1 MKIKQ
6 IIIIITVFLLSGCYD
21 QKELNKIAILT
32 ATEINKIDDE
42 YVINAQVVNPQ
53 APDKTTNIEAP
64 FFIYTGKGKSIQEAY
79 RQIKLSSSR
88 YLYPDH
94 LRIVIINESIAKE
107 DISQILDFY
116 LRDPSIRTEFNVL
129 IGKNNDI
136 ISTIT
141 PLNQI
146 SASSIIDTLKI
157 NNNYLGVSNNT
168 TLNEMAIS
176 YLNPNT
182 EIILPSI
189 KLNNQSK
196 EKDTEENTKSTKINS
211 IYELSGLA
219 IFKDNKLQGYLTNKE
234 SITYNMIK
242 NNIENSILTYECEKN
257 KYLTL
262 EIITSKSKITTK
274 NKKINID
281 LSIQATIN
289 ESSCSTKLNNKK
301 NIEIIEHNLEKYL
314 NNNIKNDIDYIR
326 NKYNTDIFGFLDTI
340 YKQDYNTYIKVKNNW
355 YNDEFKNIPINIK
368 TKISIVGIGNIMEGI
383 NEKN

>member
-6 IIIIITVFLLSGCYD
+6 IIIIITLFLLTGCYD

-88 YLYPDH
+88 YLYPEH

-146 SASSIIDTLKI
+146 SASSIIDTLEI

-168 TLNEMAIS
+168 TLNEMAVS

-189 KLNNQSK
+189 KLNNPSK

-262 EIITSKSKITTK
+262 EIITSKSKITAK

-340 YKQDYNTYIKVKNNW
+340 YKQDYNTYIKIKNNW
-355 YNDEFKNIPINIK
+355 YNNEFKNIPINIK
-368 TKISIVGIGNIMEGI
+368 TKIRIVGIGNIMEGI

>member
-6 IIIIITVFLLSGCYD
+6 IIIIITIFLLTGCYD
-21 QKELNKIAILT
+21 KKELNKIAILT

-88 YLYPDH
+88 YLYPEH

-129 IGKNNDI
+129 IGKSNDI

-146 SASSIIDTLKI
+146 SASSIIDTLEI
-157 NNNYLGVSNNT
+157 NNNYLGISNNT
-168 TLNEMAIS
+168 TLNEIAIS

-189 KLNNQSK
+189 KLNNPSK

-262 EIITSKSKITTK
+262 EIITSKSKITAK

-340 YKQDYNTYIKVKNNW
+340 YKQDYNTYIKIKNNW
-355 YNDEFKNIPINIK
+355 YNNEFKNIPINIK
-368 TKISIVGIGNIMEGI
+368 TKIRIVGIGNIMEGI

>member
-6 IIIIITVFLLSGCYD
+6 IIIIITLFLLSGCYD

-129 IGKNNDI
+129 IEKNNDI

-146 SASSIIDTLKI
+146 SASSIIDILKI

-314 NNNIKNDIDYIR
+314 NNNIKNDID
-326 NKYNTDIFGFLDTI
+326 
-340 YKQDYNTYIKVKNNW
+340 
-355 YNDEFKNIPINIK
+355 
-368 TKISIVGIGNIMEGI
+368 
-383 NEKN
+383 

>member
-6 IIIIITVFLLSGCYD
+6 IIIIIAIFLLSGCYD

-88 YLYPDH
+88 YLYPEH

-129 IGKNNDI
+129 IGKSNDI

-146 SASSIIDTLKI
+146 SASSIIDTLEI
-157 NNNYLGVSNNT
+157 NNNYLGISNNT

-262 EIITSKSKITTK
+262 EIITSKSKITAK

-301 NIEIIEHNLEKYL
+301 NIEIIEHNLENYL

-326 NKYNTDIFGFLDTI
+326 DKYNTDIFGFLDTI
-340 YKQDYNTYIKVKNNW
+340 YKQDYNTYIKIKNNW
-355 YNDEFKNIPINIK
+355 YNNEFKNIPINIK
-368 TKISIVGIGNIMEGI
+368 TKIRIVGIGNIMEGI

>member
-6 IIIIITVFLLSGCYD
+6 IIIILTLFLLSGCYD

-355 YNDEFKNIPINIK
+355 YNNEFKNIPINIK
-368 TKISIVGIGNIMEGI
+368 TKIRIVGIGNIMEGI

>member
-6 IIIIITVFLLSGCYD
+6 IIIIITLFLLTGCYD

-88 YLYPDH
+88 YLYPEH

-146 SASSIIDTLKI
+146 SASSIIDTLEI
-157 NNNYLGVSNNT
+157 NNNYLGVSYNT
-168 TLNEMAIS
+168 TLNEMAVS

-189 KLNNQSK
+189 KLNNPSK

-262 EIITSKSKITTK
+262 EIITSKSKITAK

-340 YKQDYNTYIKVKNNW
+340 YKQDYNTYIKIKNNW
-355 YNDEFKNIPINIK
+355 YNNEFKNIPINIK
-368 TKISIVGIGNIMEGI
+368 TKIRIVGIGNIMEKK

>member
-6 IIIIITVFLLSGCYD
+6 IIIIIAIFLLSGCYD

-88 YLYPDH
+88 YLYPEH

-129 IGKNNDI
+129 IGKSNDI

-146 SASSIIDTLKI
+146 SASSIIDTLEI
-157 NNNYLGVSNNT
+157 NNNYLGISNNT

-262 EIITSKSKITTK
+262 EIITSKSKITAK

-301 NIEIIEHNLEKYL
+301 NIEIIEHNLENYL
-314 NNNIKNDIDYIR
+314 NNNIKNDINYIR

-340 YKQDYNTYIKVKNNW
+340 YKQDYNTYIKIKNNW
-355 YNDEFKNIPINIK
+355 YNNEFKNIPINIK
-368 TKISIVGIGNIMEGI
+368 TKIRIVGIGNIMEGI

>member
-6 IIIIITVFLLSGCYD
+6 IIIIIAIFLSSGCYD

-88 YLYPDH
+88 YLYPEH

-146 SASSIIDTLKI
+146 SASSIIDTLEI

-189 KLNNQSK
+189 KLNNPSK
-196 EKDTEENTKSTKINS
+196 EKDNEDNTKSTKINS

-257 KYLTL
+257 EYLTL
-262 EIITSKSKITTK
+262 EIITSKSKITAK

-301 NIEIIEHNLEKYL
+301 NIEIIEHNLENYL
-314 NNNIKNDIDYIR
+314 NNNIKNDINYIR
-326 NKYNTDIFGFLDTI
+326 DKYNTDIFGFLDTI
-340 YKQDYNTYIKVKNNW
+340 YKQDYNTYIKIKNNW
-355 YNDEFKNIPINIK
+355 YNNEFKNIPINIK
-368 TKISIVGIGNIMEGI
+368 TKIRIVGIGNIMEGI